1 MNEGCHL
8 PDALPHPDY
17 PCIITYV
24 IELNIPGRG
33 ALRLNHLVTDVN
45 GTLAIDGQLIEGV
58 QQKIEA
64 LKDKL
69 TIHMLTADT
78 HGKQAAI
85 DQQFGLTAIRIQPG
99 NESEQKAEYV
109 RQLGA
114 ENVIALGQGANDAGM
129 LKEAALGICVFSLE
143 GTAGETLVAADL
155 VAPDINTAF
164 DLLDKPLRVI
174 ASLRK

>member
-1 MNEGCHL
+1 M
-8 PDALPHPDY
+8 
-17 PCIITYV
+17 

-33 ALRLNHLVTDVN
+33 LLKLENLVTDVN
-45 GTLAIDGQLIEGV
+45 GTLAVDGQLIEGV

-78 HGKQAAI
+78 HGKQASI
-85 DQQFGLTAIRIQPG
+85 DQQLNLTAVRIKPG
-99 NESEQKAEYV
+99 NEAGQKADYV

-114 ENVIALGQGANDAGM
+114 ETVIALGQGANDAGM

-143 GTAGETLVAADL
+143 GTAGETLLSADL
-155 VAPDINTAF
+155 VAPDVNTAL
-164 DLLDKPLRVI
+164 DLLNKPLRI
-174 ASLRK
+174 TASLRK